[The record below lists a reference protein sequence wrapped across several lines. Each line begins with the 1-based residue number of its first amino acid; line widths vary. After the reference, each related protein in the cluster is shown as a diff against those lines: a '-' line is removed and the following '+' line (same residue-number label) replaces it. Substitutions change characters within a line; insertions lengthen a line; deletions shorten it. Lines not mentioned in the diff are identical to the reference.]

1 MDINSIII
9 LLKTHQNED
18 NSVICY
24 WDLNDAAIEDDKGN
38 ARELTPKDLLL
49 EALHAPDPQ
58 NPLFTRLPS
67 ELQFEKGGR
76 ESEVYKSKNGYFTIG
91 EILEA
96 VRSFIEKIY
105 NEKYSNSKYIF
116 EDIYFEGIS
125 GSFKLFKIKMIIANN
140 GMTNTFYG
148 MEQLLNMMGEDI

>member
-38 ARELTPKDLLL
+38 TRELTPKDFSL
-49 EALHAPDPQ
+49 EALYAPDPK
-58 NPLFTRLPS
+58 NPLLIRLPG